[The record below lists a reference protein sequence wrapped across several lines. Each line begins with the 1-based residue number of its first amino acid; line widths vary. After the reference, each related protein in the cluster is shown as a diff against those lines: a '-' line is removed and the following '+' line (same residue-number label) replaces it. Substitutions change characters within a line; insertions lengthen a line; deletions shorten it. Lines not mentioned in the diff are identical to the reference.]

1 MTGPGS
7 TSSRQR
13 ADAVRNNRETVQ
25 SYELCAHDYA
35 ATTQERSQTG
45 ENALRLLVD
54 ALGGTGTV
62 LEIGSGPGW
71 DADFLEEQGLSVRRT
86 DVTEAFL
93 SFQAERGRKAERLDL
108 IEDELGG
115 PYDGIVALYVLQHID
130 RTLVSMVLGKVAAA
144 LRPGSA
150 FLVSLRE
157 GSGDASE
164 LGRQSGNI
172 YHLTLWTRAEFEH
185 RLDEAGLRADFTS
198 RMIDEDGAWMM
209 ILARRR
215 R

>member
-1 MTGPGS
+1 MTEPRTTS
-7 TSSRQR
+7 TVPARQR
-13 ADAVRNNRETVQ
+13 ANAIRNNRETVQ
-25 SYELCAHDYA
+25 SYELCAPDYA
-35 ATTQERSQTG
+35 ATTQQRSQAG
-45 ENALRLLVD
+45 ENTLRLLVD
-54 ALGGTGTV
+54 ALGGAGTV

-71 DADFLEEQGLSVRRT
+71 DADFFEEQGLSVRRT

-144 LRPGSA
+144 LRPGGA

-157 GSGDASE
+157 GTGEASE

-172 YHLTLWTRAEFEH
+172 YHLTL
-185 RLDEAGLRADFTS
+185 
-198 RMIDEDGAWMM
+198 
-209 ILARRR
+209 
-215 R
+215 